1 MNTLRNR
8 RLYIGMIGI
17 AVVYILY
24 VTFMNFIHDPQ
35 ATAFLGHKAGLKRSV
50 NTDIWLPVMM
60 VHIIFAC
67 VAMLAGAV
75 NFSNLVLTRYRS
87 FHRAN
92 GYLYVIAVCIVD
104 ITSGYMAPFATG
116 GKINSMAFN
125 FINLI
130 WLLMTIAAVVFI
142 KRKQVMKHRKWMIR
156 SYVFCYTNLFIHLLT
171 YLASKGA
178 GLPYVTSYTI
188 GVYGAIVINILIAE
202 WIIRRIFPK
211 KRDG

>member
-8 RLYIGMIGI
+8 RLYIGMIAI

-35 ATAFLGHKAGLKRSV
+35 ATAFLGHKVSLKRSV
-50 NTDIWLPVMM
+50 NTVIWLPVMM

-75 NFSNLVLTRYRS
+75 NFSSLVLTRYRT
-87 FHRAN
+87 FHRVN

-171 YLASKGA
+171 YLASKGI

-188 GVYGAIVINILIAE
+188 GVYGATVINILLAE
-202 WIIRRIFPK
+202 WIIRRVLPRIE
-211 KRDG
+211 